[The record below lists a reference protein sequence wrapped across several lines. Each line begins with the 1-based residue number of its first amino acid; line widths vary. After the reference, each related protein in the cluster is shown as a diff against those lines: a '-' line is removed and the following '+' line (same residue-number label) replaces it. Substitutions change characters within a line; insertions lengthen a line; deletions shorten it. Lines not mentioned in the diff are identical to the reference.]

1 MTLQTLSRSNF
12 CRLCILVASVLS
24 SLLRHQV
31 DDMERVLQYL
41 EQQDP
46 ENTECWA
53 TRYMLLLWL
62 AILVII
68 PFNMTSFDDGQREPI
83 AQR

>member
-1 MTLQTLSRSNF
+1 
-12 CRLCILVASVLS
+12 
-24 SLLRHQV
+24 
-31 DDMERVLQYL
+31 MERVLQYL
-41 EQQDP
+41 ERQDP
-46 ENTECWA
+46 EDTDCWA

-68 PFNMTSFDDGQREPI
+68 PFNMTSFDDGQCEPI